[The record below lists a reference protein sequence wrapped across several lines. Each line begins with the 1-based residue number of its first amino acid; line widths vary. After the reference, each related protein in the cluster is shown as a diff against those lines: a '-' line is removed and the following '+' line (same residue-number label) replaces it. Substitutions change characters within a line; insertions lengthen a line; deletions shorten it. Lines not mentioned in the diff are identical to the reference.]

1 MSPLGALDDIIVAD
15 FSRVLAGPLA
25 AMTLGDLGAE
35 VVKVEPPGGD
45 ETRSWTPPADAEGR
59 SAYFLTVNRN
69 KRSLVLDLKH
79 EADRDLA
86 RELVRRADVL
96 IENFRPGTM
105 EKFDLDYRTV
115 SALNPGLVY
124 CSITGFGRKDGASMP
139 GYDPLVQAVSG
150 LMSVTGPA
158 EGEASKTGV
167 ALVDVIA
174 GLNAANGILA
184 ALRARDR
191 DGVGQR
197 VEVNLL
203 STALSALAN
212 QASSYLNTGTS
223 PARMGNVHPSI
234 EPFGTYSASDGPL
247 MICAGNDHQFHQLV
261 RTLGA
266 PQLAEDDRFASNSD
280 RVENRDELRPEIE
293 SRLGLDS
300 VAYWTGSLSEA
311 GVPAG
316 PVNDIGEGFKLAG
329 SLGLGPVDEFE
340 GVRSPRS
347 PLELSVTPTATR
359 RRPPELDEHG
369 ADLRTWLAGARVSE
383 SGSGAGPAASG

>member
-1 MSPLGALDDIIVAD
+1 MGALDGILVAD

-35 VVKVEPPGGD
+35 VVKVEPPAGD
-45 ETRSWTPPADAEGR
+45 ETRSWQPPVDSEGR
-59 SAYFLTVNRN
+59 STYFLTVNRN
-69 KRSLVLDLKH
+69 KRSLVLDLKDP
-79 EADRDLA
+79 ADRDLA
-86 RELVRRADVL
+86 AELVQRADVL

-105 EKFDLDYRTV
+105 EKFDLGYETV
-115 SALNPGLVY
+115 SSRNPGLVY
-124 CSITGFGRKDGASMP
+124 CSVTGFGREGGAQMP

-174 GLNAANGILA
+174 GLNAVNGILA
-184 ALRARDR
+184 ALRVRERDR
-191 DGVGQR
+191 IGQR

-203 STALSALAN
+203 STALAALAN
-212 QASSYLNTGTS
+212 QASSFLNTGDS

-234 EPFGTYSASDGPL
+234 EPFGTYAAGDGPL
-247 MICAGNDHQFHQLV
+247 MICAGNDNQFRELV

-266 PQLAEDDRFASNSD
+266 PQLAEDTRFTGNSD
-280 RVENRDELRPEIE
+280 RVENRELLRPEIE

-300 VAYWTGSLSEA
+300 VAYWTEALNGA

-316 PVNDIGEGFKLAG
+316 PVNDIGGGFGMADR
-329 SLGLGPVDEFE
+329 LGLEPVDEFD

-347 PLELSVTPTATR
+347 PLELSATPAITR
-359 RRPPELDEHG
+359 RRPPALDEHG
-369 ADLRTWLAGARVSE
+369 AELRQWLGRGE
-383 SGSGAGPAASG
+383 SGPGSGPTGTGPAPAAG

>member
-1 MSPLGALDDIIVAD
+1 MGALDGILVAD
-15 FSRVLAGPLA
+15 FSRVLAGPLT

-35 VVKVEPPGGD
+35 VVKVEPPAGD
-45 ETRSWTPPADAEGR
+45 ETRSWQPPTDAEGR
-59 SAYFLTVNRN
+59 STYYLTVNRN
-69 KRSLVLDLKH
+69 KRSLVLDLKDS
-79 EADRDLA
+79 ADLDLA

-105 EKFDLDYRTV
+105 EKFGLGYGSV
-115 SALNPGLVY
+115 SSANPGLVY
-124 CSITGFGRKDGASMP
+124 CSITGFGREGGTSMP

-184 ALRARDR
+184 ALRVRERDR
-191 DGVGQR
+191 IGQR

-203 STALSALAN
+203 STAMSALAN
-212 QASSYLNTGTS
+212 QASSYLNTGSS

-234 EPFGTYSASDGPL
+234 EPFGTYAAADGPL
-247 MICAGNDHQFHQLV
+247 MICAGNDHQFRQLA

-266 PQLAEDDRFASNSD
+266 PQLAEDMRFAGNSD
-280 RVENRDELRPEIE
+280 RVGNRDELRPEIE

-300 VAYWTGSLSEA
+300 VSYWTESLNAA

-316 PVNDIGEGFKLAG
+316 PVNDIGGGFKMAE
-329 SLGLGPVDEFE
+329 SLGLEPVDEFD
-340 GVRSPRS
+340 GVRGPRS
-347 PLELSVTPTATR
+347 PLELSATPAQTR

-369 ADLRTWLAGARVSE
+369 AELREWLAGPE
-383 SGSGAGPAASG
+383 GPGPAGRLGPAPSG

>member
-1 MSPLGALDDIIVAD
+1 MGALDGILVAD

-35 VVKVEPPGGD
+35 VVKVEPPDGD
-45 ETRSWTPPADAEGR
+45 ETRSWQPPTDAEGR
-59 SAYFLTVNRN
+59 STYFLTVNRN
-69 KRSLVLDLKH
+69 KRSLVLDLKD
-79 EADRDLA
+79 ATDLKLA
-86 RELVRRADVL
+86 KELVRRADVL

-105 EKFDLDYRTV
+105 EKFDLGYGTV
-115 SALNPGLVY
+115 SSSNPGLVY
-124 CSITGFGRKDGASMP
+124 CSITGFGGEGGAAMP

-158 EGEASKTGV
+158 EGDASKTGV

-174 GLNAANGILA
+174 GLNAVNGILA
-184 ALRARDR
+184 ALRVRERDR
-191 DGVGQR
+191 VGQR

-212 QASSYLNTGTS
+212 QASSFLNTGLS

-234 EPFGTYSASDGPL
+234 EPFGTYAASDGPL
-247 MICAGNDHQFHQLV
+247 MICAGNDHQFNQLV

-266 PQLAEDDRFASNSD
+266 PQLTEDPRFTSNTD
-280 RVENRDELRPEIE
+280 RVRNREALRPEIE

-300 VAYWTGSLSEA
+300 VAYWTGSLNAA

-316 PVNDIGEGFKLAG
+316 PVNDIGGGFRMAD
-329 SLGLGPVDEFE
+329 SLGLEPVDEFD

-347 PLELSVTPTATR
+347 PLELSATPTLTR
-359 RRPPELDEHG
+359 RRPPELDEQG
-369 ADLRTWLAGARVSE
+369 AELRAWLAEGKDPGGGEVP
-383 SGSGAGPAASG
+383 GPAAPG

>member
-1 MSPLGALDDIIVAD
+1 MGALDGILVAD
-15 FSRVLAGPLA
+15 FSRVLAGPLT

-35 VVKVEPPGGD
+35 VVKVEPPTGD
-45 ETRSWTPPADAEGR
+45 ETRSWQPPTDAGGR
-59 SAYFLTVNRN
+59 STYYLTVNRN
-69 KRSLVLDLKH
+69 KRSLVLDLKDP
-79 EADRDLA
+79 ADLDLA
-86 RELVRRADVL
+86 KELVRRADVL

-105 EKFDLDYRTV
+105 EKFGLGYGSV
-115 SALNPGLVY
+115 SSDNPGLVY
-124 CSITGFGRKDGASMP
+124 CSITGFGSEGGASMP

-184 ALRARDR
+184 ALRVRERDR
-191 DGVGQR
+191 IGQR

-203 STALSALAN
+203 STAMSALAN
-212 QASSYLNTGTS
+212 QASSYLNSGSS

-234 EPFGTYSASDGPL
+234 EPFGTYAAADGPL
-247 MICAGNDHQFHQLV
+247 MICAGNDHQFHQLA

-266 PQLAEDDRFASNSD
+266 PQLAEDMRFAGNSD
-280 RVENRDELRPEIE
+280 RVGNRDELRPEIE

-300 VAYWTGSLSEA
+300 VSYWTESLNAA

-316 PVNDIGEGFKLAG
+316 PVNDIGGGFRMAE
-329 SLGLGPVDEFE
+329 SLGLEPVDEFD

-347 PLELSVTPTATR
+347 PLELSATPAATR

-369 ADLRTWLAGARVSE
+369 AELREWLAVPE
-383 SGSGAGPAASG
+383 GSGPGGRPGPAASG